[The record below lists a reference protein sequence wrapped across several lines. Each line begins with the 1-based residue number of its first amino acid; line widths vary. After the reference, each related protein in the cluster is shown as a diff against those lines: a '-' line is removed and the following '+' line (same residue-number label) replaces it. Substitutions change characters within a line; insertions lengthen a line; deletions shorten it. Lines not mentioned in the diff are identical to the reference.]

1 MAANTKPTHKKRKKS
16 GGRKKGTPNR
26 KTVERLKVIEAL
38 KVSGDDPIE
47 VMLSIMRN
55 LEAAERRNRAY
66 EQERLALGRG

>member
-26 KTVERLKVIEAL
+26 KTVERLKAIEAL

-47 VMLSIMRN
+47 FMLSDRRRA
-55 LEAAERRNRAY
+55 LAAG
-66 EQERLALGRG
+66 LATSHLSCG